1 MIQKKT
7 RKILIY
13 SFALSATL
21 MLIIYAL
28 TGIYPFGNKTVLTMD
43 MSGQYVN
50 FLEYF
55 KNVLLGKASLFYNFS
70 MNLGSNVFGVFAY
83 YASSPLNII
92 LLFFNKSNI
101 TEGILLLNIL
111 KIALA
116 SMTMSYL
123 LLKTTKNKSVSIIAL
138 SMMYSLMSY
147 NIVYSQN
154 IMWLDG
160 SIYLPL
166 IILGIEKM
174 LKKSSPLLFI
184 ISFFL
189 CILSNYYIGYMIGIF
204 SVLYVGIR
212 LFQSKKENSIK
223 EWFQHH
229 RKIIWNIIKGFVITV
244 LLAMIILL
252 PVLLNLI
259 SSKMNI
265 KGSSFEFSTYFHPL
279 NAFSKIIIGGFSI
292 DQLAVGTPNIYCG
305 IITILLV
312 FLYFNDKN
320 INNREKTG
328 YILLLFILG
337 LSFIIVP
344 LNLIF
349 HMLQQP
355 VWFTFRNSF
364 LFSFCLIIIAAKE
377 LETTK
382 SFEFNSFFKTI
393 LLLSFIII
401 IFANLNLPTYSDKK
415 VILTIILLI
424 INSIMIYLLY
434 KKETKIMKIVF
445 MMFISLELIING
457 YLIVNQLDYV
467 TKESYQ
473 QVIEKV
479 EPLINKYKS
488 SNTNFY
494 RIKNDIQRTTNDSF
508 LYNYEGYTHYS
519 SLNNKTN
526 QEFLTNYGIRDSIAP
541 ENSTDISIVMQSLLG
556 IKYYIYNPQELLNQ
570 NSSWYEKLES
580 KVLKNKYYLTLAYA
594 TTEKVKQLRL
604 TDSPLE
610 NQNNLIKAISG
621 VEEDVFEK
629 KNYNNL
635 LNIKKDAS
643 EEWYIEYKIKDSF
656 NTEEVKIYFDKKLV
670 KQSSE
675 VNKNSNNVI
684 YVPKGVAT
692 VEITTKNPE
701 KITFEVYQY
710 HHEIFETAYNKIKK
724 QQVNIKT
731 NKSNYLRGNITLE
744 NPQLIVTSVL
754 DDPGWKVKVDGKI
767 QKKEK
772 LENNLIAFYVESG
785 EHEIEL
791 IFTPQGFC
799 LGVIA
804 FIIGIIWLLSENK
817 LVRSKIKNIKTK
829 LNNRKC

>member
-223 EWFQHH
+223 QWFQHH

-401 IFANLNLPTYSDKK
+401 IFSNLNLPTYSDKK

-556 IKYYIYNPQELLNQ
+556 IKYYMYNPKQMPNQ
-570 NSSWYEKLES
+570 NIEWYKQLEPG
-580 KVLKNKYYLTLAYA
+580 VLKNEYDLSLGYA
-594 TTEKVKQLRL
+594 SSENIKNLKITN
-604 TDSPLE
+604 SPLV
-610 NQNNLIKAISG
+610 NQNNLIKAIAD
-621 VEEDVFEK
+621 VEEDVFK
-629 KNYNNL
+629 KKKHPNL
-635 LNIKKDAS
+635 LKLKKES
-643 EEWYIEYKIKDSF
+643 NEEWYIEYKIRNSF
-656 NTEEVKIYFDKKLV
+656 DINEVKIYYNHKLV
-670 KQSSE
+670 KKTSD
-675 VNKNSNNVI
+675 VGLDSNNVI
-684 YVPKGVAT
+684 YVPKGIT
-692 VEITTKNPE
+692 EIEFIPKNKD
-701 KITFEVYQY
+701 KITFDIYEYQ
-710 HHEIFETAYNKIKK
+710 HEIFEKIYNKIKMK
-724 QQVNIKT
+724 QLNVEVNED
-731 NKSNYLRGNITLE
+731 NYLKGKIKVKKPTL
-744 NPQLIVTSVL
+744 LLTSII
-754 DDPGWKVKVDGKI
+754 DDPGWKVKVDGKT
-767 QKKEK
+767 QPKEK
-772 LENNLIAFYVESG
+772 IANDLIAFYIEKGNHEVEF
-785 EHEIEL
+785 
-791 IFTPQGFC
+791 IFTPPGLY
-799 LGVIA
+799 LGVA
-804 FIIGIIWLLSENK
+804 LFLAGLIWLLLDNK
-817 LVRSKIKNIKTK
+817 VIFVKIKEK
-829 LNNRKC
+829 LKNRKH